1 MLALGSFR
9 GAHFGEA
16 TTHLL
21 GDGDGWPSS
30 SDSPEE
36 DSSDEQV
43 RPGTRYFVRDLALGP
58 SGPVPRLRRRLGSS
72 SACLNLLEAAPEPLR
87 VEAIG
92 AMVDAAGT
100 PCVGVPSGEKG
111 THGGWKASCR
121 TKSGSEAAFK
131 ASAQSATAAH
141 SAAFRGKLITRLGA
155 LNSPTP
161 AVAD

>member
-1 MLALGSFR
+1 MLALGSLR

-30 SDSPEE
+30 GSESLEE

-43 RPGTRYFVRDLALGP
+43 LPGIRYFIRDLALGP
-58 SGPVPRLRRRLGSS
+58 SGPPRFRRRLGSS
-72 SACLNLLEAAPEPLR
+72 SACLNRLEAAPEPLR
-87 VEAIG
+87 IEAIG
-92 AMVDAAGT
+92 AVVDAAGT

-141 SAAFRGKLITRLGA
+141 SAAFRGKLITLGA
-155 LNSPTP
+155 PRTANPSGG
-161 AVAD
+161 